1 MDELVKNAA
10 DVRQVKESKQKE
22 KIRSM
27 QDKDALN
34 WMLGHRLG
42 RRLYWKW
49 MGQTGVFETSYTGD
63 NNRTNFNEGKR
74 QIGLKMLSELNAVKP
89 EAYLQMV
96 REAEEDNV
104 KYTSKGKD
112 KPNE

>member
-10 DVRQVKESKQKE
+10 DVRQVKQGKQKE
-22 KIRSM
+22 KVKQI

-34 WMLGHRLG
+34 WMLSHRLG
-42 RRLYWKW
+42 RRIYWKW
-49 MGQTGVFETSYTGD
+49 MSETGVFATSYTGD
-63 NNRTNFNEGKR
+63 NNKTNFNEGKR
-74 QIGLKMLSELNAVKP
+74 QIGLKMLNELNLVKP

-96 REAEEDNV
+96 KESEEDSV

-112 KPNE
+112 NVQ

>member
-1 MDELVKNAA
+1 MDELVRNAA
-10 DVRQVKESKQKE
+10 DKRQVKEGKQRE
-22 KIRSM
+22 KVRETL
-27 QDKDALN
+27 DRDALS

-42 RRLYWKW
+42 RRLYWNL
-49 MGQTGVFETSYTGD
+49 MGDTGVFSTSYTGD

-74 QIGLKMLSELNAVKP
+74 QIGLKMLSNLNAVKP

-104 KYTSKGKD
+104 RYSKGKD
-112 KPNE
+112 KPDE